1 LSEKLWIPACAGMT
15 YFVNWDTCVLRYI
28 KMPAF
33 FFCVAVS
40 VLCLA
45 VSVTA
50 AENPFSEDRVVMDY
64 LWHSASLLPASKRPK
79 IALVLSGGGA
89 RGFAHIGVL
98 RVLKRHGL
106 PVDIVVGVSI
116 GAVIGSLYAG
126 GVPLER
132 LEYIS
137 SDLGWDKIADMGSA
151 SLVGLL
157 LGSNLLSTERL
168 EAYLEK
174 YLGGKRFHELDI
186 KFACVAVDISTGER
200 IVFSEGKVASAVRAS
215 ATIPG
220 IFEPVM
226 FRHRYLVDGG
236 LIDNIPVDIARS
248 MGADIVIVLTARSD
262 YTLNPSEGIF
272 RTLTQAIY
280 IQGALLE
287 NESLKKADFIIS
299 PDVKG
304 VSAIDLSKAKEC
316 IAAGVVETESR
327 MDALKEFIVRR
338 VLERAGADVYK

>member
-1 LSEKLWIPACAGMT
+1 MKKIRRPLAAFVFFLLSTSHFPLPASR
-15 YFVNWDTCVLRYI
+15 L
-28 KMPAF
+28 
-33 FFCVAVS
+33 S
-40 VLCLA
+40 
-45 VSVTA
+45 A
-50 AENPFSEDRVVMDY
+50 APSFSEEGVALDY
-64 LWHSASLLPASKRPK
+64 LWHAATSLPSSKRPK

-89 RGFAHIGVL
+89 RGFAYIGAL
-98 RVLKRHGL
+98 RVLERHGL
-106 PVDIVVGVSI
+106 PVDIVVGTSI

-137 SDLGWDKIADMGSA
+137 ADLGWDKISDFGNA
-151 SLVGLL
+151 SVVGLL
-157 LGSNLLSTERL
+157 LGRNLLSTERL

-174 YLGGKRFHELDI
+174 YLQGKSFHELKL

-200 IVFSEGKVASAVRAS
+200 IVFTEGKVAPAVRAS

-220 IFEPVM
+220 LFDPVP

-236 LIDNIPVDIARS
+236 LVDNIPVDLARS

-287 NESLKKADFIIS
+287 NESLKKADFIIA
-299 PDVKG
+299 PDVKS
-304 VSAIDLSKAKEC
+304 VSAVDLSKAKEC

-327 MDALKEFIVRR
+327 MDALKEFIVRKFLAFGGPEIYR
-338 VLERAGADVYK
+338 